1 LDFDF
6 RNTQQNTTQKHSMW
20 VNMPRLLAGRCAP
33 PTATVEIHEENR
45 KDKDKNMSKNPP
57 VLRLPIAVCVAV
69 FLLFTISSQAQQAL
83 QVLHNH
89 VRAGVSGGQ
98 VAPVGLL
105 PSNQRMNLAIT
116 LPLRN
121 QAELTSLLD
130 RLYDPTS
137 ADYHQFLSVAQF
149 TEAFG
154 PTREDYQSVVDFA
167 KNNGFKVTDTPK
179 NRLLVDINGS
189 VAEIEK
195 AFHVTM
201 VVYRHPTE
209 NRTFYSPDRE
219 PSLDLSLPVLHIAGL
234 DNFSIP
240 RSQLRRAPEGEP
252 IQSHAGSGPGGAYL
266 GGDMRAAYYG
276 GTALTGSGQSV
287 GLCEF
292 DGYNM
297 SDVTSSFAGVS
308 YTVPITNVLIDG
320 ASAGSDGDD
329 GEQVLDIVQAIAM
342 APGMSQMR
350 VYIAPGTTSIGV
362 GDKDMFN
369 KMATD
374 NISKQLSCSWGW
386 NPADSS
392 SDDPIFQEYAAQGQ
406 NMFVAS
412 GDSGAYTGSNA
423 TDSSYPAESVYVVAV
438 GGTDLTTTGA
448 GGPWQSETA
457 WPDSGGG
464 PADNGFAIPSWQS
477 GVATTSNGGSTT
489 IRNIPDVSAEGNFDN
504 YLCDNGSCSG
514 GWGGTSF
521 AAPRWAG
528 FLALVNQQAVANGNP
543 TLGFINPAVYSIGKS
558 TSFTSDFHDITS
570 GNNNNGHGKSFNAV
584 VGFDLVTGWG
594 SPNGQNLISALAGS
608 ASPSFTLSDSP
619 SSVTITQG
627 GAGGTST
634 ITVNDLNG
642 FTGAVSLAASGLP
655 SGVTAVFTPTS
666 TTTTSSLTLTASST
680 ATTGAATVTITGTSG
695 TLVATTTLALTVS
708 AVATPNFT
716 ISASPASLTVKQG
729 ANGTSTITITSQNSF
744 SSATTLSATGL
755 PTGVTAAF
763 STNPVTPPA
772 NGSATSI
779 LTLTASATATIG
791 NATVTVTGTAGTLT
805 HSATIA
811 LTVSSSTGAQTAVFS
826 TTLKAPQCAT
836 VGTSC
841 DSGASLLLGRDHM
854 SGGTEP
860 NQPNAI
866 ASSCADGTSG
876 TFHSDESN
884 DRIVVTSSSGALTHG
899 TTATVTATVW
909 AWSGFSSDS
918 LDLYSAANANSPT
931 WTLIA
936 TIKPTKAGAQN
947 LSATFTLPTGTLQ
960 AVRAQFRYQGSA
972 SSCTTGSFNDHDDL
986 IFAVQ

>member
-1 LDFDF
+1 MAAL
-6 RNTQQNTTQKHSMW
+6 
-20 VNMPRLLAGRCAP
+20 VCA
-33 PTATVEIHEENR
+33 TI
-45 KDKDKNMSKNPP
+45 
-57 VLRLPIAVCVAV
+57 
-69 FLLFTISSQAQQAL
+69 FLLFTVPGHAQQQL
-83 QVLHNH
+83 QLLHSH
-89 VRAGVSGGQ
+89 VRPAIANGQ
-98 VAPVGLL
+98 AAPVGLL
-105 PSNQRMNLAIT
+105 PPTQRMNLAIT

-121 QAELTSLLD
+121 QAELTSLLE
-130 RLYDPTS
+130 RIYDPS
-137 ADYHQFLSVAQF
+137 SPDFHQFLSVAQF
-149 TEAFG
+149 TAEFS
-154 PTREDYQSVVDFA
+154 PTSQDYQTVVDFA
-167 KNNGFKVTDTPK
+167 RANGFTVTQKPR
-179 NRLLVDINGS
+179 NRLLIDINGT
-189 VAEIEK
+189 VAQIAK
-195 AFHVTM
+195 AFHVAM
-201 VVYRHPTE
+201 VVYQHPTE

-219 PSLDLSLPVLHIAGL
+219 PSLDLSVPVLHIAGL
-234 DNFSIP
+234 DSFSIP
-240 RSQLRRAPEGEP
+240 RPQLKRAPAEAP

-276 GTALTGSGQSV
+276 GTTLTGSGQSV

-308 YTVPITNVLIDG
+308 YSVPINNVLIDG

-369 KMATD
+369 RMATD

-386 NPADSS
+386 NPADTT
-392 SDDPIFQEYAAQGQ
+392 SDDPIFQEFAAQGQ

-438 GGTDLTTTGA
+438 GGTDLTTSGA

-464 PADNGFAIPSWQS
+464 PSDNAFAMPSWQS
-477 GVATTSNGGSTT
+477 GVANSSNGGSTT
-489 IRNIPDVSAEGNFDN
+489 IRNIPDVAAEGNFDN
-504 YLCDNGSCSG
+504 YLCDQGSCSG

-543 TLGFINPAVYSIGKS
+543 TLGFINPSVYSIGKG
-558 TSFTSDFHDITS
+558 TSYTSDFHDITS

-584 VGFDLVTGWG
+584 VGYDLVTGWG
-594 SPNGQNLISALAGS
+594 SPNGTNLINALAGS
-608 ASPSFTLSDSP
+608 ATPSFTISDSP
-619 SSVTITQG
+619 NSLTISQG
-627 GAGGTST
+627 GTGGTST
-634 ITVNDLNG
+634 ITVQDQGG
-642 FTGAVSLAASGLP
+642 FTGSVTLAASGLP
-655 SGVTAVFTPTS
+655 SGVTAAFSPNPTTGTS
-666 TTTTSSLTLTASST
+666 TLTLTASSS
-680 ATTGAATVTITGTSG
+680 ATTGNATVTITGTSG
-695 TLVATTTLALTVS
+695 SLVATTTLALTVT
-708 AVATPNFT
+708 AAATPNFT

-729 ANGTSTITITSQNSF
+729 TNGTSTITITSQNSF

-755 PTGVTAAF
+755 PSGVTAAF
-763 STNPVTPPA
+763 STDPVTPPA
-772 NGSATSI
+772 NGSAAST

-791 NATVTVTGTAGTLT
+791 AATVTVTGTSGSLT
-805 HSATIA
+805 HSTTIA
-811 LTVSSSTGAQTAVFS
+811 LTVSSSSGAQTAVYS
-826 TTLKAPQCAT
+826 STLKAPECAT

-854 SGGTEP
+854 SGGAEP
-860 NQPNAI
+860 NQPNTI
-866 ASSCADGTSG
+866 NNSCADGTSG

-884 DRIVVTSSSGALTHG
+884 DRIVVTSGSGALTHG

-918 LDLYSAANANSPT
+918 LDLYYAANANSPS
-931 WTLIA
+931 WVFIK
-936 TIKPTKAGAQN
+936 TIKPTKAGAQS
-947 LSATFTLPTGTLQ
+947 LSATFTLPTGSLQ

-972 SSCTTGSFNDHDDL
+972 SSCTSGSYNDHDDL